1 LRKWAIAALFAPD
14 YRQRSAAIL
23 FNLEAKTMNKR
34 ERKLLEELATAN
46 VTFPNHYNGSGRW
59 TRKSADY
66 AARLSDILTGL
77 GMVRGRHFRTGND
90 APFGGHT
97 GEWVGLTPLGRRRK
111 AFRDIRVEAA
121 A

>member
-1 LRKWAIAALFAPD
+1 MN
-14 YRQRSAAIL
+14 QR
-23 FNLEAKTMNKR
+23 EQ
-34 ERKLLEELATAN
+34 KLLEDLATARSKIY
-46 VTFPNHYNGSGRW
+46 PNYYNGSGRW